1 MKLKRIIGIL
11 TLLAAV
17 SLVIIFVVLMTQGT
31 KTFSAILVQA
41 GMCNLAILVGLSGL
55 HLSESHASPSR
66 VARMAIWGL
75 GVFVILLGIL
85 VSFNIIDYQ
94 SSWNHLLSLGIIFIT
109 LVELQLLRWERAKN
123 LLKIL
128 GLLTILSNVF
138 IAIYFMAKLSMPK
151 LGMVLDI
158 AVITSV
164 FAFLIGLILSR
175 PKKQAVQE

>member
-1 MKLKRIIGIL
+1 V
-11 TLLAAV
+11 AV
-17 SLVIIFVVLMTQGT
+17 SLVIIFVILMTQGT

-128 GLLTILSNVF
+128 GLLTI
-138 IAIYFMAKLSMPK
+138 
-151 LGMVLDI
+151 
-158 AVITSV
+158 
-164 FAFLIGLILSR
+164 
-175 PKKQAVQE
+175 